1 MSPIVPF
8 IILIIGIPT
17 YFLLHWILKKFIID
31 SRTLKVS
38 SIIGTLILA
47 PILYFGFIFLF
58 VSYLLYEPQYD
69 FDKEKWFADKNT
81 RYEMR
86 DDLVDSGILNGKTK
100 REIIELIG
108 KSESADS
115 TDIWTYNL
123 GMSGAGLGWQFN
135 RLELTFEDGKISDVK
150 KIEIVD

>member
-1 MSPIVPF
+1 MNLEVPI
-8 IILIIGIPT
+8 IILIISIPT
-17 YFLLHWILKKFIID
+17 FFFLRFILKKFIKNERVKIWI
-31 SRTLKVS
+31 SVIGSL
-38 SIIGTLILA
+38 IIGTTLYVGLISL
-47 PILYFGFIFLF
+47 LF
-58 VSYLLYEPQYD
+58 SYLFYEPQYD

-100 REIIELIG
+100 REIIEIIG

-115 TDIWTYNL
+115 TNIWTYNL

-135 RLELTFEDGKISDVK
+135 SLQLTFEDGKISEVK